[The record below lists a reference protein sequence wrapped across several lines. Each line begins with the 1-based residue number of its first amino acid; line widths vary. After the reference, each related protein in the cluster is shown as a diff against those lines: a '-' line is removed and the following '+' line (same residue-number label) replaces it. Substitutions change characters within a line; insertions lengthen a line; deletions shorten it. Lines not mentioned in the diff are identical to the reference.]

1 MAHTDWKIKGREF
14 VNCNCAYGCP
24 CQFNALPTYGDCR
37 AVVGYEIDEGHFGDT
52 QLDGLL
58 AAYVASWPGPIH
70 HGDGVMQ
77 VIIDERADD
86 TQREALCKIM
96 HGEET
101 EPGSTMWSVFAS
113 TVTKIHDPVYSEIK
127 LEIDVDARRAAFSVP
142 GLIKGRGEPIKNPVT
157 GNDHRARI
165 DLPHGFEY
173 AIAEIG
179 SGTST
184 STGAI
189 PMELTDS
196 YAQFAELHLSTNGVV
211 R

>member
-1 MAHTDWKIKGREF
+1 MAHVDWKIKGREF
-14 VNCNCAYGCP
+14 ANCNCAYGCP

-37 AVVGYEIDEGHFGDT
+37 AVVGYEIDEGHFGET
-52 QLDGLL
+52 RLDGLR
-58 AAYVASWPGPIH
+58 AALVVSWPGPIH
-70 HGDGVMQ
+70 HGDGTMQ
-77 VIIDERADD
+77 AIIDERADD
-86 TQREALCKIM
+86 AQRKALEKIL

-101 EPGSTMWSVFAS
+101 EPGATMWAVFATTMS
-113 TVTKIHDPVYSEIK
+113 KVLDPIYSEIK
-127 LEIDVDARRAAFSVP
+127 LDVDVDARRASFAVP
-142 GLIKGRGEPIKNPVT
+142 GLIESRGEPIRNPVS
-157 GNDHRARI
+157 GDEHRARI

-173 AIAEIG
+173 TIAEIG

-196 YAQFAELHLSTNGVV
+196 YGQFAELHLSTNGIV